1 MKKLLI
7 LNGSFSEIT
16 LIQAAKKLGY
26 YVITSGNNP
35 QLIGH
40 QYADEYIPADYLPVS
55 TKDIPKMYEE
65 LVGYVKSI
73 KNPYLKKNVDATKTL
88 IYG

>member
-40 QYADEYIPADYLPVS
+40 QYADGYLF
-55 TKDIPKMYEE
+55 
-65 LVGYVKSI
+65 LQL
-73 KNPYLKKNVDATKTL
+73 NL
-88 IYG
+88 